1 MTFVTRKHIPRRTF
15 IRGMG
20 VTLALP
26 LLDSMVPAQTP
37 LTKTAATP
45 TSRFCGIY
53 VPHGAIMS
61 QWTPAKVGAGFEFKP
76 ILSPLEPLRDHL
88 LVISG
93 LEAKTA
99 NPAPGESGGDHSRSA
114 AAFLSGARAKH
125 TSGVDVKL
133 NATIDQI
140 IARKIGQD
148 TLLPSI
154 ELGIEDV
161 GYTGICGYGYSCAYV
176 DTISWETPTKPL
188 PMEVNPLVVFER
200 LFGDGANAEQ
210 RLARRQEDRSI
221 LDSITHDVAKFRK
234 VIGSND
240 RQRLDDYLED
250 VREIER
256 RVQIAVKV
264 SAEAPATDVPVGVPQ
279 SFDEHCKLMFDLQAL
294 AYKADITRVS
304 TFMYARDN
312 SNHTYP
318 ASGVNVSFH
327 GASHHGNKPAAIE
340 TFAQINKYHMQLFA
354 YFLEKLRSYPDGDG
368 TLLDHSMVLLGS
380 SMSNA
385 NEHDHAPLPVLVA
398 GGASGGLKGG
408 RHLKF
413 EGNPPISNLL
423 LGILEKAG
431 IEQPSFGDSTAKFDI

>member
-1 MTFVTRKHIPRRTF
+1 MPFVTKKHLPRRTF
-15 IRGMG
+15 LRGMG
-20 VTLALP
+20 VTVALP

-37 LTKTAATP
+37 LAKTAAVP
-45 TSRFCGIY
+45 KSRFCGIY
-53 VPHGAIMS
+53 VPHGAIMK
-61 QWTPAKVGAGFEFKP
+61 QFTPDIEGVGFAFKP
-76 ILSPLEPLRDHL
+76 ILSPLEPFRDQL
-88 LVISG
+88 LIVSG
-93 LEAKTA
+93 LAAKTA
-99 NPAPGESGGDHSRSA
+99 GPAPGESGGDHSRSA

-125 TSGVDVKL
+125 TSGVDVYL
-133 NATIDQI
+133 GTTIDQL
-140 IARKIGQD
+140 IAQKIGQD

-176 DTISWETPTKPL
+176 DTISWQTPTKPL
-188 PMEVNPLVVFER
+188 PMEVNPQAVFER
-200 LFGDGANAEQ
+200 LFGDGSNASQ
-210 RLARRQEDRSI
+210 RLTRRQEDRSI
-221 LDSITHDVAKFRK
+221 LDSITQDVARFRK
-234 VIGSND
+234 GIGSGD
-240 RQRLDDYLED
+240 RRRLDDYLDD

-264 SAEAPATDVPVGVPQ
+264 SAEAPTVDVPVGVPQ
-279 SFDEHCKLMFDLQAL
+279 SFDEHCKLQFDLQAL

-340 TFAQINKYHMQLFA
+340 TFATINKYHMQLFA
-354 YFLEKLRSYPDGDG
+354 YFLDKLRSTPDGDG
-368 TLLDHSMVLLGS
+368 TLLDHSTVLLGS

-385 NEHDHAPLPVLVA
+385 NEHDHAPLPILVA
-398 GGASGGLKGG
+398 GGGSGQIKGG

-413 EGNPPISNLL
+413 ADSPPISNLL
-423 LGILEKAG
+423 LSLLHKAG
-431 IEQPSFGDSTAKFDI
+431 VEQSSLGDSTGKLEI

>member
-1 MTFVTRKHIPRRTF
+1 MNFVTKKHLSRRTVL
-15 IRGMG
+15 RGMG
-20 VTLALP
+20 VSLSLP
-26 LLDSMVPAQTP
+26 LLESMVPAQTP
-37 LTKTAATP
+37 LTNTAAKP
-45 TSRFCGIY
+45 NLRFCGIY
-53 VPHGAIMS
+53 IPHGAIMS
-61 QWTPAKVGAGFEFKP
+61 QWTPAKEGTEFEFKP
-76 ILSPLEPLRDHL
+76 ILSPLEPFRDRL

-125 TSGVDVKL
+125 TSGVDVHL
-133 NATIDQI
+133 NTTVDQL
-140 IARKIGQD
+140 IAQKIGQD

-188 PMEVNPLVVFER
+188 PMEVNPQVVFER
-200 LFGDGANAEQ
+200 LFGDGADAEQ
-210 RLARRQEDRSI
+210 RVARREEDRSI
-221 LDSITHDVAKFRK
+221 LDSITHEAARFRK
-234 VIGSND
+234 VIGSSD
-240 RQRLDDYLED
+240 RRRLDDYLED

-264 SAEAPATDVPVGVPQ
+264 SAEAPASDVPVGVPQ
-279 SFDEHCKLMFDLQAL
+279 SFDEHAKLMFDLQAL

-327 GASHHGNKPAAIE
+327 GASHHGNKPSAIE

-354 YFLEKLRSYPDGDG
+354 YFLGKLRSTPDGDG

-385 NEHDHAPLPVLVA
+385 NEHDHGPLPMLVA
-398 GGASGGLKGG
+398 GGAAGRLKGG
-408 RHLKF
+408 RHVKF
-413 EGNPPISNLL
+413 AGNPPHSNLL
-423 LGILEKAG
+423 LGVLEKAG
-431 IEQPSFGDSTAKFDI
+431 VEEVSYGDSTAKFEI

>member
-1 MTFVTRKHIPRRTF
+1 MTFVAKKHLPRRTF
-15 IRGMG
+15 LRGMG

-37 LTKTAATP
+37 LSKTAASP
-45 TSRFCGIY
+45 KSRFCGIY
-53 VPHGAIMS
+53 VPHGAIMK
-61 QWTPAKVGAGFEFKP
+61 QWTPATVGTGFEFKP
-76 ILSPLEPLRDHL
+76 ILAPLEPFRDRL
-88 LVISG
+88 LIVSG

-99 NPAPGESGGDHSRSA
+99 GPAVGESGGDHSRSA

-125 TSGVDVKL
+125 TSGVDVYL
-133 NATIDQI
+133 GETIDQI
-140 IARKIGQD
+140 IAHKISQD

-176 DTISWETPTKPL
+176 NTISWETPTKPL
-188 PMEVNPLVVFER
+188 PMEVNPQVVFER
-200 LFGDGANAEQ
+200 LFGDGSNPAQ

-221 LDSITHDVAKFRK
+221 LDSITHDVARFRK
-234 VIGSND
+234 VIGPGD
-240 RQRLDDYLED
+240 RGRLDDYLED
-250 VREIER
+250 IREIER
-256 RVQIAVKV
+256 RLQVAVKV
-264 SAEAPATDVPVGVPQ
+264 SAEAPTEELPVGVPQ

-318 ASGVNVSFH
+318 DSGVNVSFH
-327 GASHHGNKPAAIE
+327 GASHHGNKPAAID
-340 TFAQINKYHMQLFA
+340 TFAKINTYHMKLFA
-354 YFLEKLRSYPDGDG
+354 YFLEKLRSTPDGDG
-368 TLLDHSMVLLGS
+368 NLLDHSLILLGS

-398 GGASGGLKGG
+398 GGAAGQLKGG
-408 RHLKF
+408 RHIKAAD
-413 EGNPPISNLL
+413 NTPMPNLL
-423 LGILEKAG
+423 VGVLDKFGIHQENVG
-431 IEQPSFGDSTAKFDI
+431 ESTGKVEV